1 MQTLAVT
8 EQWKYS
14 WVVRFFSYYFFTSN
28 CFDTSPVWKSDLQ
41 KNLWWVSVQPC
52 SESS

>member
-1 MQTLAVT
+1 MQTLAVI

-14 WVVRFFSYYFFTSN
+14 WVVRFFYFFTSN

-41 KNLWWVSVQPC
+41 KNL
-52 SESS
+52 